1 MKHLTDRQITR
12 ATLSARQNMR
22 HADTMM
28 SCLPEELGATVAED
42 FCDNTIEFLIQA
54 LEVARKIKIQ
64 LRLRAQIGGKNRP
77 DLKPLLLNR
86 VPWAAKG
93 ARP

>member
-1 MKHLTDRQITR
+1 MKRLTDRQITR
-12 ATLSARQNMR
+12 ATLRARQKIR
-22 HADTMM
+22 YAETMF
-28 SCLPEELGATVAED
+28 SCIPDELGATVAED
-42 FCDNTIEFLIQA
+42 FCDNSIEFLIEA
-54 LEVARKIKIQ
+54 LEVARHIKIE

-93 ARP
+93 ARS